1 MKMILALAAST
12 AFAVP
17 AMAAGTDALGLL
29 MLQDGTAE
37 DSNAVPAKKEAPS
50 NTYIKADVG
59 LNLLQDVKMR
69 DTLLD
74 QSPRIGFRPGI
85 DANVGFGVNLSE
97 KNKGTHVERFSME
110 FTAGFIWNEV
120 DGVSSNTEQFD
131 PLGPVFPPGLYSY
144 GGGEGRMLQVPL
156 NVDFVWTVYETK
168 RLSIALN
175 AGIGVQW
182 TDLDLKNVDFTS
194 YDLAG
199 NPTGVTQFSAKGNS
213 VGFHY
218 QGGIDV
224 LFALTSSIDIG
235 GYFRYGGTPASSLG
249 TITGTSVP
257 FGELKIGEL
266 NNFSVG
272 ARLTIAF

>member
-1 MKMILALAAST
+1 MKTMLALATST
-12 AFAVP
+12 VLTMP
-17 AMAAGTDALGLL
+17 ALATGTDALGLL
-29 MLQDGTAE
+29 MLQDGSTE
-37 DSNAVPAKKEAPS
+37 TENAVPAKKAAPS
-50 NTYIKADVG
+50 NTYVKADVG

-69 DTLLD
+69 DTLLR
-74 QSPRIGFRPGI
+74 QAPRIGFRPGI

-120 DGVSSNTEQFD
+120 DGVSSNTEEFD
-131 PLGPVFPPGLYSY
+131 PLGPVFPLGLYSY

-168 RLSIALN
+168 RLSIAMN

-182 TDLDLKNVDFTS
+182 TDLDLKNADFTT
-194 YDLAG
+194 YNLAG
-199 NPTGVTQFSAKGNS
+199 NPTGVTQFSAKGNA

-224 LFALTSSIDIG
+224 LFALTSSIDLG
-235 GYFRYGGTPASSLG
+235 GYFRYSGTPASSLG
-249 TITGTSVP
+249 KITGTNVP
-257 FGELKIGEL
+257 FGELKIAEL

-272 ARLTIAF
+272 ARLTVSF

>member
-1 MKMILALAAST
+1 MKMILALATSAVLT
-12 AFAVP
+12 VP
-17 AMAAGTDALGLL
+17 AMATGTDALGLL
-29 MLQDGTAE
+29 MLQDGSTE
-37 DSNAVPAKKEAPS
+37 TENAVPAKKAAPS
-50 NTYIKADVG
+50 NTYVKADVG

-69 DTLLD
+69 DTLLS
-74 QSPRIGFRPGI
+74 QAPRIGFRPGI

-120 DGVSSNTEQFD
+120 DGVSSNTEEFD
-131 PLGPVFPPGLYSY
+131 PFGPFFPFGLYAY

-156 NVDFVWTVYETK
+156 NVDFVWTVYETE

-182 TDLDLKNVDFTS
+182 TDLDLKNANFTT

-199 NPTGVTQFSAKGNS
+199 TPTDVTQFSAKGNA

-224 LFALTSSIDIG
+224 LFALTSSIDLG

-249 TITGTSVP
+249 KITGTNVP
-257 FGELKIGEL
+257 FGELKIAEL

-272 ARLTIAF
+272 ARLTVSF